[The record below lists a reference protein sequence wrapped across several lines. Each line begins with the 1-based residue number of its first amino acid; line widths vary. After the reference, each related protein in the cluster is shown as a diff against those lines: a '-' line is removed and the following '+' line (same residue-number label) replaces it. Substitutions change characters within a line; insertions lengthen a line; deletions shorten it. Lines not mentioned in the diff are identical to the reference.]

1 MTKSL
6 RPRNFSFTG
15 LFRLTR
21 FPNLLI
27 IALTQ
32 YMTTLFLTNASLGL
46 WEKFTHVGLFWLT
59 SSTLMLAAAGYIIN
73 DYYDVKIDYINKPDR
88 VIVGRVL
95 KRRIAMIW
103 QLALNFTGIA
113 IGFFLSPWIGLIH
126 CFSAFTL
133 WLYSNQLKRLPFIG
147 NLSIALLTGL
157 SVLVVAV
164 LFHEKNW
171 LIFTYAY
178 FAFGITLAREIIK
191 DMEDLKGDET
201 FGCKTLPIVWG
212 IRKTKQFVFA
222 LLTLFIGSI
231 FYFVFK
237 AQNDILNTYFMIMVI
252 PATLFMVYFIQADT
266 KSKFANLSNF
276 CKLFILSGV
285 ISMAFFASN

>member
-1 MTKSL
+1 MAKSA

-32 YMTTLFLTNASLGL
+32 YMTALFLANPAGAL
-46 WEKFTHVGLFWLT
+46 WAKFAHPGLFWLT

-73 DYYDVKIDYINKPDR
+73 DYYDVKIDYINKPER
-88 VIVGRVL
+88 VIVGRLL

-103 QLALNFTGIA
+103 QLGLNLIGIG
-113 IGFFLSPWIGLIH
+113 IGFILSPWIGLIH

-147 NLSIALLTGL
+147 NFSIALLTGM

-164 LFHEKNW
+164 FFGERNW

-178 FAFGITLAREIIK
+178 FAFGITLVREIIK

-212 IRKTKQFVFA
+212 IRKTKQFVFG
-222 LLTLFIGSI
+222 LLALFIGSI

-237 AQNDILNTYFMIMVI
+237 AQNQILDTYFMIMII
-252 PATLFMVYFIQADT
+252 PATLFIFYFAGADT
-266 KSKFANLSNF
+266 KNKFANLSTF
-276 CKLFILSGV
+276 CKLFILSGI
-285 ISMAFFASN
+285 ISMAFFAAN

>member
-1 MTKSL
+1 MAKSS

-32 YMTTLFLTNASLGL
+32 YMTALFLTTSTHGL
-46 WEKFTHVGLFWLT
+46 WAIFTHPGLFWLT

-73 DYYDVKIDYINKPDR
+73 DYYDVKIDYINKPER
-88 VIVGRVL
+88 VIVGRIL

-103 QLALNFTGIA
+103 QLGLNLAGIL

-133 WLYSNQLKRLPFIG
+133 WLYSNQLKRLPFVG
-147 NLSIALLTGL
+147 NFSIALLTGV

-164 LFHEKNW
+164 LFVEKNW

-178 FAFGITLAREIIK
+178 FAFGITLVREIIK

-212 IRKTKQFVFA
+212 IRKTKQFVF
-222 LLTLFIGSI
+222 LLLIVFVASI

-237 AQNDILNTYFMIMVI
+237 AKNEVLNTYFMVMII
-252 PATLFMVYFIQADT
+252 PAALFILYFLRADT
-266 KSKFANLSNF
+266 KDKFANLSTF
-276 CKLFILSGV
+276 CKLFILSGI
-285 ISMAFFASN
+285 ISMAFFAAN

>member
-1 MTKSL
+1 MAKSS

-32 YMTTLFLTNASLGL
+32 YMTALFLTTSTHGL
-46 WEKFTHVGLFWLT
+46 WAIFTHPGLFWLT

-73 DYYDVKIDYINKPDR
+73 DYYDVKIDYINKPER
-88 VIVGRVL
+88 VIVGRIL

-103 QLALNFTGIA
+103 QLGLNLVGIL

-133 WLYSNQLKRLPFIG
+133 WLYSNQLKRLPFVG
-147 NLSIALLTGL
+147 NFSIALLTGV

-164 LFHEKNW
+164 LFGEKNW

-178 FAFGITLAREIIK
+178 FAFGITLVREIIK

-212 IRKTKQFVFA
+212 IRKTKQFV
-222 LLTLFIGSI
+222 LLLLIVFVASI

-237 AQNDILNTYFMIMVI
+237 AKNEVLNTYFMVMII
-252 PATLFMVYFIQADT
+252 PAALFILYFLRADT
-266 KSKFANLSNF
+266 KDKFANLSTF
-276 CKLFILSGV
+276 CKLFILSGI
-285 ISMAFFASN
+285 ISMAFFAAN

>member
-1 MTKSL
+1 MAKSS

-32 YMTTLFLTNASLGL
+32 YMTALFLTTSTHGL
-46 WEKFTHVGLFWLT
+46 WAIFTHPGLFWLT

-73 DYYDVKIDYINKPDR
+73 DYYDVKIDYINKPER
-88 VIVGRVL
+88 VIVGRIL

-103 QLALNFTGIA
+103 QLGLNLAGIL

-133 WLYSNQLKRLPFIG
+133 WLYSNQLKRLPFVG
-147 NLSIALLTGL
+147 NFSIALLTGV

-164 LFHEKNW
+164 LFGEKNW

-178 FAFGITLAREIIK
+178 FAFGITLVREIIK

-212 IRKTKQFVFA
+212 IRKTKQFVF
-222 LLTLFIGSI
+222 LLLIVFVASI

-237 AQNDILNTYFMIMVI
+237 AENEVLNTYFMVMII
-252 PATLFMVYFIQADT
+252 PAALFILYFLRADT
-266 KSKFANLSNF
+266 KDKFANLSTF
-276 CKLFILSGV
+276 CKLFILSGI
-285 ISMAFFASN
+285 ISMAFFAAN

>member
-1 MTKSL
+1 MAQRS
-6 RPRNFSFTG
+6 RARNFSLTG

-32 YMTTLFLTNASLGL
+32 YMTAIFLAGRGLGL
-46 WEKFTHVGLFWLT
+46 KEKLTHPGMFWLT

-88 VIVGRVL
+88 VIVGKVL
-95 KRRIAMIW
+95 KRRIVLIW
-103 QLALNFTGIA
+103 QLALNLAGIV
-113 IGFFLSPWIGLIH
+113 IGFLLSPWIGLIH
-126 CFSAFTL
+126 CFSAFML
-133 WLYSNQLKRLPFIG
+133 WYYSNRLKRQPFVG
-147 NLSIALLTGL
+147 NVTIAMLTGL

-164 LFHEKNW
+164 LFGERNW

-178 FAFGITLAREIIK
+178 FAFGITLVREIIK

-201 FGCKTLPIVWG
+201 FGCQTLPIVWG

-222 LLTLFIGSI
+222 LLLVFSASI
-231 FYFVFK
+231 FFFVLQS
-237 AQNDILNTYFMIMVI
+237 QNAILNTYFLIMII
-252 PATLFMVYFIQADT
+252 PALFFIFYFAGADT
-266 KSKFANLSNF
+266 KKKFANLSTI
-276 CKLFILSGV
+276 CKAFILSGIV
-285 ISMAFFASN
+285 SMAFFAP

>member
-1 MTKSL
+1 MAKSS

-32 YMTTLFLTNASLGL
+32 YMTALFLTTSTHGL
-46 WEKFTHVGLFWLT
+46 WAIFTHSGLFWLT

-73 DYYDVKIDYINKPDR
+73 DYYDVKIDYINKPER
-88 VIVGRVL
+88 VIVGRIL

-103 QLALNFTGIA
+103 QLGLNLAGIL

-133 WLYSNQLKRLPFIG
+133 WLYSNQLKRLPFVG
-147 NLSIALLTGL
+147 NFSIALLTGV

-164 LFHEKNW
+164 LFGEKNW

-178 FAFGITLAREIIK
+178 FAFGITLVREIIK

-212 IRKTKQFVFA
+212 IRKTKQFV
-222 LLTLFIGSI
+222 LLLLIVFVASI

-237 AQNDILNTYFMIMVI
+237 AKNEVLNTYFMVMII
-252 PATLFMVYFIQADT
+252 PAALFILYFLRADT
-266 KSKFANLSNF
+266 KDKFANLSTF
-276 CKLFILSGV
+276 CKLFILSGI
-285 ISMAFFASN
+285 ISMAFFAAN